1 MTDIYVD
8 ADACPVKDEV
18 YRVAQRYGLRVV
30 MVSNAW
36 LRTPNEE
43 WLELVVVGAEL
54 DAADA
59 WIVEHVTVDDIVVSA
74 DIPLAA
80 QCLEKGAGVLGPRGR
95 PFSEDSI
102 GGALATRELMS
113 QLREM
118 GEVSGGPPPFEKRG
132 PVTVSSSSGSNG
144 PRNSEASSVRQYRH
158 DALRVEPPLACSFL
172 GTGYALASTRNSRPL
187 EARGA

>member
-1 MTDIYVD
+1 MTEIYVD
-8 ADACPVKDEV
+8 ADACPVKEEV

-30 MVSNAW
+30 LVSNAW
-36 LRTPNEE
+36 LRVPNEE

-59 WIVEHVTVDDIVVSA
+59 WIVEHVSGDDIVVTA

-80 QCLEKGAGVLGPRGR
+80 MCLEKGAGVLGPRGR
-95 PFSEDSI
+95 PYTEDSI

-118 GEVSGGPPPFEKRG
+118 GEVSGGPPPFEKRDR
-132 PVTVSSSSGSNG
+132 S
-144 PRNSEASSVRQYRH
+144 QFLQ
-158 DALRVEPPLACSFL
+158 ALDRMINAVQK
-172 GTGYALASTRNSRPL
+172 RRP
-187 EARGA
+187 

>member
-1 MTDIYVD
+1 MTEIYVD
-8 ADACPVKDEV
+8 ADACPVKEEV

-30 MVSNAW
+30 LVSNAW
-36 LRTPNEE
+36 LRVPNEE

-59 WIVEHVTVDDIVVSA
+59 WIVEHVSGDDIVVTA

-80 QCLEKGAGVLGPRGR
+80 MCLEKGAGVLGPRGR
-95 PFSEDSI
+95 PYTEDSI

-118 GEVSGGPPPFEKRG
+118 GEVSGGPPPFEKRDR
-132 PVTVSSSSGSNG
+132 S
-144 PRNSEASSVRQYRH
+144 QFLQ
-158 DALRVEPPLACSFL
+158 ALDRMINAVHQ
-172 GTGYALASTRNSRPL
+172 RRP
-187 EARGA
+187 

>member
-18 YRVAQRYGLRVV
+18 YRVAQRYGLKVLL
-30 MVSNAW
+30 VSNAW
-36 LRTPNEE
+36 LRAPNEE
-43 WLELVVVGAEL
+43 WVEVVVVGAEL

-59 WIVEHVTVDDIVVSA
+59 WIVEHVTEDDIVVTA

-80 QCLEKGAGVLGPRGR
+80 LCLENGSSVLGPRGR
-95 PFSEDSI
+95 PFTEDSI

-118 GEVSGGPPPFEKRG
+118 GEVTGGPPAFEKRDRSQFLQALDQ
-132 PVTVSSSSGSNG
+132 VVHAIRKR
-144 PRNSEASSVRQYRH
+144 PR
-158 DALRVEPPLACSFL
+158 
-172 GTGYALASTRNSRPL
+172 
-187 EARGA
+187 

>member
-1 MTDIYVD
+1 MTEIYVD
-8 ADACPVKDEV
+8 ADACPVKEEV

-30 MVSNAW
+30 LVSNAW
-36 LRTPNEE
+36 LRVPNEE

-59 WIVEHVTVDDIVVSA
+59 WIVEHVSGDDIVVTA

-80 QCLEKGAGVLGPRGR
+80 MCLEKGAGVLGPRGR
-95 PFSEDSI
+95 PYTEDSI

-118 GEVSGGPPPFEKRG
+118 GEVSGGPPPFEKRDR
-132 PVTVSSSSGSNG
+132 S
-144 PRNSEASSVRQYRH
+144 QFLQ
-158 DALRVEPPLACSFL
+158 ALIRMINAVQK
-172 GTGYALASTRNSRPL
+172 RRP
-187 EARGA
+187 

>member
-18 YRVAQRYGLRVV
+18 YRVAQRYGLKVLL
-30 MVSNAW
+30 VSNAW
-36 LRTPNEE
+36 LRAPNEE
-43 WLELVVVGAEL
+43 WIAVVVVGAEL

-59 WIVEHVTVDDIVVSA
+59 WIVEHVTEDDIVVTA

-80 QCLEKGAGVLGPRGR
+80 LCLEKGSSVLGPRGR
-95 PFSEDSI
+95 PFTEDSI

-118 GEVSGGPPPFEKRG
+118 GEVTGGPPAFEKRDRSQFLQALDQM
-132 PVTVSSSSGSNG
+132 VHTIRKR
-144 PRNSEASSVRQYRH
+144 PR
-158 DALRVEPPLACSFL
+158 
-172 GTGYALASTRNSRPL
+172 
-187 EARGA
+187 

>member
-1 MTDIYVD
+1 MTEIYVD
-8 ADACPVKDEV
+8 ADACPVKEEV

-30 MVSNAW
+30 LVSNAW
-36 LRTPNEE
+36 LRVPNEE

-59 WIVEHVTVDDIVVSA
+59 WIVEHVSGDDIVVTA

-80 QCLEKGAGVLGPRGR
+80 MCLEKGAGVLGPRGR
-95 PFSEDSI
+95 PYTEDSI

-118 GEVSGGPPPFEKRG
+118 GEVSGGPPPFEKRDR
-132 PVTVSSSSGSNG
+132 S
-144 PRNSEASSVRQYRH
+144 QFLQ
-158 DALRVEPPLACSFL
+158 ALDRMINAVQ
-172 GTGYALASTRNSRPL
+172 RRRP
-187 EARGA
+187 